1 MSSRSRKTENDIDV
15 SLESFAGSRVALS
28 IVFFVLL
35 LIPFV
40 GMLWAPTNETVENR
54 ELASA
59 PSFVNEEGLFNYKV
73 LPDAGAYFDD
83 HYAYRTKLID
93 AGAHLY
99 ASLFGISTADT
110 VVDGTDGWLYYAGT
124 LGDYQDTKPLRAAE
138 ANNIAHNIKL
148 IQDICEERSAKFA
161 FAIAPNK
168 NSLYGGNMPYYR
180 PRVESDN
187 MNLLNEA
194 LDRFNVNSVDLY
206 GTIASRDERLYFY
219 RDSHWTEKGALYGQN
234 AIAKAAGF
242 KVLGLSPERMSVSC
256 DYTGDLASM
265 LFPDSPDP
273 EDNWYFEGIN
283 DGSGVTGTIRSG
295 SLWNFIEGES
305 VEDSNIK
312 TEPAP
317 IDAADEAFKDIKA
330 TSQKNG
336 KLLMFRDSFGNS
348 LVPYLACEFESAT
361 FSKMLPMNLLLL
373 DEEEPDTVLIERA
386 QRHVSYFAEE
396 APLVVS
402 PIADDVPEPESEA
415 EGADVEFEISTNGP
429 LGIVKGF
436 IEGDAGIEADDEVYL
451 RLIDEDGLSDTY
463 RAFALSDAESG
474 NDNGF
479 CVNVDLDLWANQ
491 SISCEVLLGT
501 DDGTRLLA
509 TFEFSFNEQD

>member
-1 MSSRSRKTENDIDV
+1 M
-15 SLESFAGSRVALS
+15 SLESFAGSRIALS
-28 IVFFVLL
+28 IVFFALL
-35 LIPFV
+35 LVPLV

-54 ELASA
+54 ELAAA
-59 PSFVNEEGLFNYKV
+59 PSLVNDKGQFNYKV

-99 ASLFGISTADT
+99 ASLFGVSTADT
-110 VVDGTDGWLYYAGT
+110 VVDGTNGWLYYAGT

-138 ANNIAHNIKL
+138 ARNIAYNIKL
-148 IQDICEERSAKFA
+148 IQDICEERSFRFA

-168 NSLYGGNMPYYR
+168 NSLYGEEMPYYR
-180 PRVESDN
+180 PRVESNN

-194 LDRFNVNSVDLY
+194 LGRFGVNSVDLY
-206 GTIASRDERLYFY
+206 GTIAAWDERLYFY

-242 KVLGLSPERMSVSC
+242 RVLGLSPDKMIVKC

-283 DGSGVTGTIRSG
+283 DASGATGTIRSG
-295 SLWNFIEGES
+295 SLWSFIEGES
-305 VEDSNIK
+305 VEDSTIK
-312 TEPAP
+312 TEPAS
-317 IDAADEAFKDIKA
+317 IDAEADETFTDIKR

-373 DEEEPDTVLIERA
+373 DEEEPDTVLVERA

-402 PIADDVPEPESEA
+402 PIAEDVPEA
-415 EGADVEFEISTNGP
+415 EGASEGIAVDFDIATNGP
-429 LGIVKGF
+429 LGIIKGF
-436 IEGDAGIEADDEVYL
+436 IGGDANIGEGNEIYL

-463 RAFALSDAESG
+463 KAFALSDADTA

-479 CVNVDLDLWANQ
+479 CVNVDLDLWADQN
-491 SISCEVLLGT
+491 ITCEVLLST
-501 DDGTRLLA
+501 DDGTRLLS
-509 TFEFSFNEQD
+509 TFDFSFDEQD